1 MRACVCI
8 YISIVKGNI
17 WTNFISKR
25 HVDFYF
31 LFTRVLNDLISKG
44 KRKKNNVYIY
54 VVDRDQ

>member
-1 MRACVCI
+1 VRACVCI

-44 KRKKNNVYIY
+44 KRKKKNVYIY
-54 VVDRDQ
+54 T